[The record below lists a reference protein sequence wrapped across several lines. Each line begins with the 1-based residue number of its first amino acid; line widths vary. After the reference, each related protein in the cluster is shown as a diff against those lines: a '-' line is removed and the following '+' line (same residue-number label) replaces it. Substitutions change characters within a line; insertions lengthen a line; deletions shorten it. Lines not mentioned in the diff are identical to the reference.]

1 MVQQPRFAPDS
12 GTEADHFAVAAD
24 HAMTGDDNRDV
35 VFGDFRQFILKI
47 AKKLQLGLTMSILV

>member
-1 MVQQPRFAPDS
+1 MVQQPLFAPDS

-35 VFGDFRQFILKI
+35 VFVIGI
-47 AKKLQLGLTMSILV
+47 AHGAKCPRVADGPGNISV